1 MAGGSRFKVT
11 PAAAPEQPEIK
22 QLQNALLVP
31 PPLPNLSSDQLPKDT
46 HQVSGLMGSGK
57 CTPSLV
63 VWDLV
68 RPKRFENRH
77 AASVSRPFRPKPTL
91 EDPRAGCQPTATF
104 FTSYEWVCGAIA
116 TYAWRGFTVSGYL
129 SRQLP

>member
-1 MAGGSRFKVT
+1 MAGGSRFRVT

-46 HQVSGLMGSGK
+46 HQVSGLSGSVW

-104 FTSYEWVCGAIA
+104 FPSYEWVHGAIA
-116 TYAWRGFTVSGYL
+116 TCA
-129 SRQLP
+129 

>member
-1 MAGGSRFKVT
+1 MAGGSRFRVT

-22 QLQNALLVP
+22 QLLNALSP
-31 PPLPNLSSDQLPKDT
+31 RGPLPNLSSDQLPKDT

-68 RPKRFENRH
+68 RPERFENRH
-77 AASVSRPFRPKPTL
+77 AACVSRPFRPKPTL
-91 EDPRAGCQPTATF
+91 EDPRAGCQPTAAF
-104 FTSYEWVCGAIA
+104 FPSYEWVHGAIA
-116 TYAWRGFTVSGYL
+116 TCA
-129 SRQLP
+129 